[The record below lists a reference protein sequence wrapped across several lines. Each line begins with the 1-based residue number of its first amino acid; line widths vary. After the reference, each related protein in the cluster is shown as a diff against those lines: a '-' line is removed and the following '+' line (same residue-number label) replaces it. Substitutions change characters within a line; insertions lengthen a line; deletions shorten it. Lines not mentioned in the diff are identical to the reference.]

1 MEAGRDQ
8 RPKNLCFFTDQKVI
22 LCFVTQEAQNLV
34 YTDGIDLATFGQR
47 LRHLRRMRGLTL
59 TDLGERIDRA
69 PSVLSLIENGRREPK
84 LSMIEQLAAA
94 LSVPMTELLSRQPPS
109 RRAKLEIALAEAQ
122 QDPSYRRL
130 GLPPLKV
137 GARVPTDVLE
147 HLVAVAAELRAQHS
161 KPTATPEE
169 ARVAN
174 AALRDAMRERGNY
187 FELIEREAAGTLRTV
202 GYSGGA
208 LSQGM
213 LLSVVSHHGFAVRYV
228 QDLPRSVRSLTD
240 LRNRRIYVKQE
251 QVGADSPRA
260 VVLQALGH
268 FLLDHHVPRD
278 YADFLRQR
286 VEVNYFAAAVLMPQ
300 TAAAPLLDRAK
311 KDRDIAV
318 EDLVDLF
325 SVSYEMAAHRF
336 TNLAT
341 HHLDLPCHFVKNDA
355 TGIIYKAYE
364 NDGVVFPADPSGA
377 IEGQRLCRQWSGR
390 RVFGAADRFSPYC
403 QYTDTPSG
411 TYFCIAQVDPRADHA
426 FAITLGVPFEHSRWF
441 RGREAT
447 SRMRSGCPDGE
458 CCSRPPAVLAERW
471 DGQAWPAARAHSHI
485 LAALP
490 AGSFP
495 GVDAA
500 DIYEF
505 LDQHARD

>member
-1 MEAGRDQ
+1 MKDQ
-8 RPKNLCFFTDQKVI
+8 
-22 LCFVTQEAQNLV
+22 ENLV
-34 YTDGIDLATFGQR
+34 QTAGIDLVTFGQR
-47 LRHLRRMRGLTL
+47 LRHLRRARGLTL
-59 TDLGERIDRA
+59 GELAERVGRA
-69 PSVLSLIENGRREPK
+69 PSVLSLLENGRREPK
-84 LSMIEQLAAA
+84 LSLIDQLASA
-94 LSVPMTELLSRQPPS
+94 LSVPVAELLSRQPPS
-109 RRAKLEIALAEAQ
+109 RRAQLEIALAEAQ

-147 HLVAVAAELRAQHS
+147 HLVAVAAELRAERS
-161 KPTATPEE
+161 RPTATPEE

-174 AALRDAMRERGNY
+174 AALRKAMRERDNY
-187 FELIEREAAGTLRTV
+187 FPDIEREAAAALAAA

-213 LLSVVSHHGFAVRYV
+213 LVSVVSHHGFAVRYV

-251 QVGADSPRA
+251 PVGADSPRA

-268 FLLDHHVPRD
+268 FLLGHRVPRD
-278 YADFLRQR
+278 FADFLRQR
-286 VEVNYFAAAVLMPQ
+286 VEVNYFAAAVLMPERA
-300 TAAAPLLDRAK
+300 TVAVLAAAKQA
-311 KDRDIAV
+311 RDLAV

-341 HHLDLPCHFVKNDA
+341 HHLGLPCHFVKNDA
-355 TGIIYKAYE
+355 SGIIYKAYE
-364 NDGVVFPADPSGA
+364 NDGVLFPADASGA
-377 IEGQRLCRQWSGR
+377 IEGQRLCRQWAGR
-390 RVFGAADRFSPYC
+390 QVFGAADRFSPYC

-411 TYFCIAQVDPRADHA
+411 THFCVAQVDPRADRG
-426 FAITLGVPFEHSRWF
+426 FAITLGVPFEQSRWF

-447 SRMRSGCPDGE
+447 ARRRSACPDGE
-458 CCSRPPAVLAERW
+458 CCSRPPAALSERW
-471 DGQAWPAARAHSHI
+471 EGRAWPAARAHSHV
-485 LAALP
+485 LLALP

-495 GVDAA
+495 GVDEA

-505 LDQHARD
+505 LDRHAGD